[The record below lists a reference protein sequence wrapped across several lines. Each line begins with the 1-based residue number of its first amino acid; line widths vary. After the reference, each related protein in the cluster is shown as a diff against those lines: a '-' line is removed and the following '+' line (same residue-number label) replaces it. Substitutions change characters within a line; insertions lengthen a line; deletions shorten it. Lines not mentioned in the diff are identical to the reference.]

1 MAGVSLG
8 SWLLITVEAPHGVN
22 PEVLLGM
29 LGPLAIASV
38 TWIVTER
45 TFTAAP
51 ERVLALFIRAFAGKV
66 VFFALYVAVM
76 LRVFDLRPTLF
87 VVSFTAYFIA
97 LFVMQTVFLHRLFNW
112 SAQAPHS

>member
-29 LGPLAIASV
+29 LGPLAVASV
-38 TWIVTER
+38 TSIVTER
-45 TFTAAP
+45 TFAAAP
-51 ERVLALFIRAFAGKV
+51 ERVLALFIRAFAGKM

-76 LRVFDLRPTLF
+76 LRALDLRPTLF
-87 VVSFTAYFIA
+87 VASFTAYFIA
-97 LFVMQTVFLHRLFNW
+97 LLVMQAVFLHRLFDR
-112 SAQAPHS
+112 SARAPRS